1 MDWRLKDREPGS
13 TNFLVSS
20 TLTKSKIGWGG
31 GSGGGGAAHGRP
43 QQHLEKFPR
52 VEQQKSEIAYPGASN
67 SNNRLRHGVLT
78 SGLFYVRAPFQTP
91 KRNGPLRL

>member
-1 MDWRLKDREPGS
+1 MGWRLKDREPGS

-20 TLTKSKIGWGG
+20 TLTKSKIGWGEW
-31 GSGGGGAAHGRP
+31 GGGGAQGRP
-43 QQHLEKFPR
+43 HQYLEKFSR
-52 VEQQKSEIAYPGASN
+52 VEQPKSEIAYPGASN

-78 SGLFYVRAPFQTP
+78 TGLFYLRAPFQTS

>member
-20 TLTKSKIGWGG
+20 TLTKSKIGWG
-31 GSGGGGAAHGRP
+31 AAHGRP
-43 QQHLEKFPR
+43 HQHLEKFPR